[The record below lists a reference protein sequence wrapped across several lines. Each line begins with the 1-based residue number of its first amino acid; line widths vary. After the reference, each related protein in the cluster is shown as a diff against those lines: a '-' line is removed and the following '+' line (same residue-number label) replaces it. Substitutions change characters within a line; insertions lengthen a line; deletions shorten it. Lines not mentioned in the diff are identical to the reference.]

1 MVYANL
7 FDNRKSQP
15 QSQTII
21 YMGHATHNMS
31 YILSHRGGA
40 IPFFLHYSVSEDT
53 ATHKLSTPEE
63 LAFYSARGDYDLPT
77 PQVQDELIRTYFS
90 VVHPAYPILDRVQFA
105 KSYRDPTCPPSLL
118 LLQAMFMVAATHC
131 SLEVLSNAGFNS
143 RHEAKRAFY
152 RRAKAL
158 YGADYESN
166 RIVNIQALF
175 LLQFWWESP
184 LEQKDAGF
192 WLNGATGLA
201 QGCGM
206 HRSTERAGLSLSER
220 RLWRRIWSCIS
231 VSVGLNS
238 WLTI

>member
-1 MVYANL
+1 
-7 FDNRKSQP
+7 
-15 QSQTII
+15 
-21 YMGHATHNMS
+21 
-31 YILSHRGGA
+31 
-40 IPFFLHYSVSEDT
+40 
-53 ATHKLSTPEE
+53 
-63 LAFYSARGDYDLPT
+63 
-77 PQVQDELIRTYFS
+77 
-90 VVHPAYPILDRVQFA
+90 
-105 KSYRDPTCPPSLL
+105 
-118 LLQAMFMVAATHC
+118 MFMVAATHC